1 MYIVTFEFWPHE
13 AYKDTYLEHAQAMK
27 AEVEKINGFL
37 SVERFQSLYDDGK
50 LLSMSVW
57 ESEQAIKTWKAHA
70 EHKLEQELGKTT
82 YFHAYRIRVAEVV
95 REYGKLENQ
104 PEVNAIGQQ

>member
-1 MYIVTFEFWPHE
+1 MFIVTFEIWPDE
-13 AYKDTYLEHAQAMK
+13 KYQQTYLEHAQAMK
-27 AEVEKINGFL
+27 SEVEKIKGFV

-57 ESEQAIKTWKAHA
+57 ESEEAIKQWKQHA

-82 YFHAYRIRVAEVV
+82 YFHSYRIRVAEIV
-95 REYGKLENQ
+95 REYGNHD
-104 PEVNAIGQQ
+104 